1 MRDAQHTRRPAVAS
15 PAGHAVAVRCPRTGV
30 LLAAHPATGR
40 AVGRRPHA
48 EFTRD
53 HGHHFP
59 VARVVPLDAPATPA
73 PTAAPPA
80 PHVPPHTAPEP
91 ALTTIDL
98 APAALAPT
106 SARAGLPTDSP
117 TRRRLS
123 PAARRRL
130 VRGGTL
136 VLVVGALGALAAVL
150 PIRELLHDVRALG
163 PAAAVGVAVI
173 GGLLLSVLV
182 PRTAITIACGML
194 LGPAVGAV
202 AALAAAMIAAAATYF
217 AGRWAGHGAL
227 RARAGGRLDRLDGWL
242 NRRGL
247 SAVLLVR
254 FLPLAPFGLIG
265 YAYGTTSVCRK
276 NYLLGT
282 LLAAVPSAVTYA
294 VIGAA
299 VTAPGEMNPA
309 TLAPAAIGFTLT
321 TTIVWRW
328 RRAARRAAAAAA

>member
-1 MRDAQHTRRPAVAS
+1 MRDLRSRTLAVAG
-15 PAGHAVAVRCPRTGV
+15 PAASATVACPRTGS

-40 AVGRRPHA
+40 RVTHSTPRTRHVPAASAV
-48 EFTRD
+48 
-53 HGHHFP
+53 
-59 VARVVPLDAPATPA
+59 TPQ
-73 PTAAPPA
+73 TAA
-80 PHVPPHTAPEP
+80 PHVPFETAPEP
-91 ALTTIDL
+91 TLSIDL
-98 APAALAPT
+98 APALT
-106 SARAGLPTDSP
+106 
-117 TRRRLS
+117 RLS

-136 VLVVGALGALAAVL
+136 VLVVGVLAVLAAVL
-150 PIRELLHDVRALG
+150 PLREMLDGIRALG

-182 PRTAITIACGML
+182 PRTAITLACGML
-194 LGPAVGAV
+194 LGPAVGAA

-217 AGRWAGHGAL
+217 AGRWAGKGAL

-282 LLAAVPSAVTYA
+282 LLAAVPSAITYA

-299 VTAPGEMNPA
+299 VTAPGQISPV
-309 TLAPAAIGFTLT
+309 TLAPAAIGFALT

-328 RRAARRAAAAAA
+328 RRTARRAAATATPA